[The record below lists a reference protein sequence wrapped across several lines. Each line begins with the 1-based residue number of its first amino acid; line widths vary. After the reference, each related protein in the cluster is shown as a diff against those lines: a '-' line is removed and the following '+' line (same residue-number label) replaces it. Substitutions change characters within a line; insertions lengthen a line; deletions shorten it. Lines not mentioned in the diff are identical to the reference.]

1 MVLANSPLEDGSP
14 DAVLRW
20 RVAFYLV
27 EQMMQSWLHS
37 YRSCVYNQGAKMPLT
52 SMGPW
57 TGQDFE
63 WYDVNWTCPLQE
75 MVPQPQGESPL
86 TAEERRQ
93 WKNAKATQY

>member
-1 MVLANSPLEDGSP
+1 
-14 DAVLRW
+14 
-20 RVAFYLV
+20 
-27 EQMMQSWLHS
+27 
-37 YRSCVYNQGAKMPLT
+37 MPLT

-86 TAEERRQ
+86 TAEGRRQ
-93 WKNAKATQY
+93 WKNAKATQCWRNLTPAKRERERELSREWKKNSRSQPTIINDQSY